1 MRVRTDFVTNSSS
14 SSFIVSLD
22 YEGGTKD
29 LPSFCKEK
37 LTKEEQIK
45 LVEFIAEQGNAYAYD
60 LSDLA
65 GDLFKYKSSLSK
77 KTLNKYPKAKEWL
90 SKEEQWF
97 DYGSLND
104 ESSNSESSDGEEL
117 LKGMEGLLNGEAP
130 TIGSISYGEDNGFP
144 IGVVDEL
151 EGYN

>member
-1 MRVRTDFVTNSSS
+1 MRIRTDFVTNSSS

-22 YEGGTKD
+22 FEGGTKE

-45 LVEFIAEQGNAYAYD
+45 LVEFIAEQGNAYA
-60 LSDLA
+60 LSLSEIADEL
-65 GDLFKYKSSLSK
+65 LIYKNSLSK
-77 KTLNKYPKAKEWL
+77 KTLDKYPKAKEWL
-90 SKEEQWF
+90 CKEAQWF
-97 DYGSLND
+97 DYDSLNG
-104 ESSNSESSDGEEL
+104 NSTDGEECL
-117 LKGMEGLLNGEAP
+117 EAMEGLLDGKAP

-151 EGYN
+151 ESYN